1 MGIPM
6 LKIRRPVGRLIF
18 NMGIAI
24 PSKTVFLIETAP
36 CYQLMPQYTIPCLA
50 DWGFQS
56 SRYGMEPPVSEKW
69 RKVHWQLPGV
79 HGYVRWGC
87 THTNC
92 HWTHP
97 RLQHTWLIHHKQ
109 WHPDHTLWGH
119 PRHFR
124 SQCRACREPPTT
136 TQAKNTQTKHPNMA
150 KGKLGW
156 YSLPHIT
163 GMGTTH
169 RKWHFWQA
177 SRPSMAVVQRHT
189 GWGY

>member
-1 MGIPM
+1 MWVKVEAPGEMALYVGAFYRSSVSDTEKLSPLKDSVTSLCHSTQSHVWLTGDFNLPDMEWNPRSVRNGARYSDSYQVFMHM
-6 LKIRRPVGRLIF
+6 LDE
-18 NMGIAI
+18 A
-24 PSKTVFLIETAP
+24 
-36 CYQLMPQYTIPCLA
+36 
-50 DWGFQS
+50 
-56 SRYGMEPPVSEKW
+56 
-69 RKVHWQLPGV
+69 
-79 HGYVRWGC
+79 
-87 THTNC
+87 HTNC

-136 TQAKNTQTKHPNMA
+136 IQAKNTQTKHPNMA

-156 YSLPHIT
+156 HSLPHIT